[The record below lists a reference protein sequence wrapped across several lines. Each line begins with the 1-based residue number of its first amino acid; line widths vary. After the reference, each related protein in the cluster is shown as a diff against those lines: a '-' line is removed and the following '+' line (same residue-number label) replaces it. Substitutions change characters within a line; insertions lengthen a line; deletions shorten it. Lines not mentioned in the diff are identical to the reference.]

1 MTRSLVLARHS
12 FRRTRPVVI
21 GMAIVLAGFQFLLTQ
36 VAGDL
41 MRNQAFGLLSSLVP
55 DFVRTLAGPSM
66 IAFMSFGGVVALGYF
81 HPIVLASL
89 LGLAI
94 VIGTE
99 PAAEVETRFGDLT
112 LARPMARHEVIT
124 RTVILLVG
132 TIALVLVV
140 MTAATWIGL
149 MCCTPATADRPA
161 FALIRSL
168 ATSLGAVALC
178 WGGVAV
184 RGCGGGVGGGAPGR
198 ARRRPPAAGA
208 PAVTTLA
215 ASLVDYL
222 GRIWDPARIAARL
235 SPFHYFEPMALIAGD
250 ATNGTN
256 LAMLV
261 AVGAAAAA
269 LAYARFSRRDL

>member
-1 MTRSLVLARHS
+1 
-12 FRRTRPVVI
+12 
-21 GMAIVLAGFQFLLTQ
+21 
-36 VAGDL
+36 
-41 MRNQAFGLLSSLVP
+41 
-55 DFVRTLAGPSM
+55 
-66 IAFMSFGGVVALGYF
+66 
-81 HPIVLASL
+81 
-89 LGLAI
+89 
-94 VIGTE
+94 
-99 PAAEVETRFGDLT
+99 
-112 LARPMARHEVIT
+112 
-124 RTVILLVG
+124 
-132 TIALVLVV
+132 V

-149 MCCTPATADRPA
+149 MCCTAAAADRLA

-184 RGCGGGVGGGAPGR
+184 AVASG
-198 ARRRPPAAGA
+198 ARRRATAAGA
-208 PAVTTLA
+208 TAVTTLA
-215 ASLVDYL
+215 AYLVDYL